1 MKLLQIALLCVAIA
15 AGFFAQDLLQT
26 AKPADTST
34 TSEFDKEKYCFLS
47 TSECQQAEVSM
58 LLDRDVAKPL
68 TESLITIKWDNAE
81 NDTLS
86 LNLNALEMDMGTV
99 KYQLKKQQDGLFTAK
114 IMLPVCVQDKMT
126 WLGDLS
132 DGTTTVH
139 PAIRMER

>member
-15 AGFFAQDLLQT
+15 AGFFAQDLLQA
-26 AKPADTST
+26 AKPADTSA
-34 TSEFDKEKYCFLS
+34 TSEFDKDKYCFLS

-68 TESLITIKWDNAE
+68 TESLITIKWDNAAS
-81 NDTLS
+81 DTLY
-86 LNLNALEMDMGTV
+86 LDLNALEMDMGTV

-114 IMLPVCVQDKMT
+114 VMLPVCVQDKMT
-126 WLGDLS
+126 WLGELS
-132 DGTTTVH
+132 DGTSTVY

>member
-15 AGFFAQDLLQT
+15 AGFFAQDLLQA
-26 AKPADTST
+26 AKPADIST
-34 TSEFDKEKYCFLS
+34 ASEFDKEKYCFLS

-58 LLDRDVAKPL
+58 LLDREVAKPL
-68 TESLITIKWDNAE
+68 TESLITIKWDNAAS
-81 NDTLS
+81 DTLN
-86 LNLNALEMDMGTV
+86 LDLNALEMDMGTV